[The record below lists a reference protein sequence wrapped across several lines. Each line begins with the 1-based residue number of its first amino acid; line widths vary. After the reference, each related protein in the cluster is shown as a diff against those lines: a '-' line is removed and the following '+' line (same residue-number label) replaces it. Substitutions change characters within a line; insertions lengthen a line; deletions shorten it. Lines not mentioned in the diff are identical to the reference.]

1 MQGFPPRVARIRR
14 RAAVAA
20 VAVAVVAPAALGA
33 SPAVAA
39 EPGCT
44 LTPTNGTVTR
54 TLGDRTYRVNVPAG
68 LTGTHVPLLL
78 SLHGFGSTASQD
90 EQFTG
95 WTPFAAAKKFIV
107 AYPQGR
113 PSEYGGAWDPYSANS
128 VDVAYLRQVVADIS
142 ATWCVDPQRVHAD
155 GWSNGAVMSQ
165 RLACG
170 AADTFASVSSY
181 GGGTPTL
188 AGFAAGCNPTRPI
201 SVALFAGQYDFTY
214 AGLAQ
219 NTGEWR
225 TVDACNA
232 TPVHTSDSFGST
244 DTYSCAAGTKV
255 VSRVVANTSHNW
267 PSGAQGED
275 QRNRMWAFF
284 QANPRP

>member
-1 MQGFPPRVARIRR
+1 MQGHPPRMTRIRR
-14 RAAVAA
+14 RAVVAA
-20 VAVAVVAPAALGA
+20 VAAAVVAPAAFGA
-33 SPAVAA
+33 SPAAAA

-44 LTPTNGTVTR
+44 FTPTGGTITR
-54 TLGDRTYRVNVPAG
+54 TLGDRTYLVNVPAG

-78 SLHGFGSTASQD
+78 SLHGFGSSGSQD
-90 EQFTG
+90 ESFTG

-113 PSEYGGAWDPYSANS
+113 PSEYSGAWDPYTANS
-128 VDVAYLRQVVADIS
+128 ADVSYLRQVVADIS

-165 RLACG
+165 RLACA
-170 AADTFASVSSY
+170 AADTFASVTSY

-188 AGFAAGCNPTRPI
+188 AGFATGCSPSRPI
-201 SVALFAGQYDFTY
+201 SVGLFAGQFDFTY
-214 AGLAQ
+214 AGLGQ
-219 NTGEWR
+219 NTTEWR
-225 TVDACNA
+225 AVDGCGA
-232 TPVHTSDSFGST
+232 TPVSTSDSYGST
-244 DTYSCAAGTKV
+244 KTYSCAAGTKV
-255 VSRVVANTSHNW
+255 VSRVVSFTSHNW
-267 PSGAQGED
+267 PFGAQAED